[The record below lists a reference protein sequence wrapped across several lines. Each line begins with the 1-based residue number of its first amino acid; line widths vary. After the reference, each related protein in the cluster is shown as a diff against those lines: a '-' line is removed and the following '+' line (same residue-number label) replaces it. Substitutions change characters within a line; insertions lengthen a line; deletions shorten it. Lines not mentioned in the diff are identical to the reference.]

1 MRRIIYSPVTFQVE
15 PKICGRFLDHTNET
29 ISHYCC
35 FYYLAASLKV
45 NHPTEVILKVEA
57 DAKPIKTH
65 RTGHKPTA
73 HTVSRNQRK
82 NKALPTVSRNNLKD
96 ERSKAKSAPPHYHP
110 QGVTGKTT
118 PAMSHNPLKGRR
130 IETTPAQ
137 SRSPLKGVTGK
148 TKPPMSRN
156 RTKAGQNKT
165 TLAPSQHHSEGVAEN
180 TSTSAASRNPVKV
193 KQGTATQSAS
203 RKTMKGVA
211 SPTDSKTA
219 QAASHNAVT
228 IEQETTEPAKSQN
241 LFTSELRKELK
252 SKDASAAK
260 SAMRISAT
268 PARIIYTSTTQLLP
282 KQSQINKL
290 VTSPGSVN
298 ISARA
303 VFSSTLH
310 ALKKQSLA
318 KNKTALLPQ
327 GRSEMLTSA
336 FLNSAVKVE
345 PSTQVASPSTTTEH
359 SIQHKP
365 RLVSSLIFNSKAST
379 SVSRN
384 SGKYGVGNDENNDSP
399 VTAGDLGSCNESKIL
414 QDVSTPNG
422 TETALGP
429 VTDMRTCIQLAC
441 DVGGDVAY
449 MRSSQCFVITCHS
462 PALCDT
468 SDRKA
473 GSSDITT
480 SVALLRKQ
488 GQSNKGRLY

>member
-1 MRRIIYSPVTFQVE
+1 M
-15 PKICGRFLDHTNET
+15 
-29 ISHYCC
+29 
-35 FYYLAASLKV
+35 

-96 ERSKAKSAPPHYHP
+96 ERSKAKSAPPHYPP

-156 RTKAGQNKT
+156 RTKAGQNKS
-165 TLAPSQHHSEGVAEN
+165 TLAPSQHHSEGVAEK
-180 TSTSAASRNPVKV
+180 TSTPAASRSPVKV
-193 KQGTATQSAS
+193 EQGTATQSAS
-203 RKTMKGVA
+203 RKGEA
-211 SPTDSKTA
+211 SPTERKTA

-228 IEQETTEPAKSQN
+228 TVQETTKPDKSQN

-268 PARIIYTSTTQLLP
+268 PARIIYTSTTQSLP

-290 VTSPGSVN
+290 VTSPSSVN

-318 KNKTALLPQ
+318 KNKTALLTQ
-327 GRSEMLTSA
+327 GRSEMLTNA
-336 FLNSAVKVE
+336 FLNSTVKVE

-468 SDRKA
+468 SDRRA

-480 SVALLRKQ
+480 SVALLRKR
-488 GQSNKGRLY
+488 GQSNIGRLY